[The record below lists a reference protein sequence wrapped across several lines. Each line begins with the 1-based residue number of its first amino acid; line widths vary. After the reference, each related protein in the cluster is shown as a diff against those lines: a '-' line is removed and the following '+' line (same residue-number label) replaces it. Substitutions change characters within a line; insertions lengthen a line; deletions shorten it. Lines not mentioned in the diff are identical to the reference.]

1 MAPRKPRSNTA
12 KPHSLAAINLG
23 RRIVAGEWAVGT
35 TIPTE
40 AELSRAFGLSRPSL
54 REAIKVLCGKGLL
67 TAVPRV
73 GTIVRPKQDWNRLD
87 PDVLAWQAQGGL
99 DERMVRDLFE
109 LRGIFEPPAAA
120 LAALKATPETRR
132 ALLEDV
138 MLLGSA
144 DKAQSIAADIR
155 FHRNMLEATG
165 NQFLAAMFPVIEA
178 CLSAS
183 FQVSRADVLPQEHL
197 VPMHM
202 AIARAIA
209 DNKAE
214 SAYAAMQDLLAR
226 SLEDALLGIEV
237 TRSR

>member
-1 MAPRKPRSNTA
+1 MAPRMPRNSSA

-23 RRIVAGEWAVGT
+23 RRIVAGEWAVGS

-40 AELSRAFGLSRPSL
+40 VELSREFGLSRPSL

-99 DERMVRDLFE
+99 NERMVLDLFE

-120 LAALKATPETRR
+120 LAALKATPEARR
-132 ALLEDV
+132 TMLEDV
-138 MLLGSA
+138 ILLGSA

-155 FHRNMLEATG
+155 FHRTMLEATG

-178 CLSAS
+178 CLAAS

-209 DNKAE
+209 DSKAE
-214 SAYAAMQDLLAR
+214 AAEAAMQALLSR
-226 SLEDALLGIEV
+226 SLEDALNAIHIV
-237 TRSR
+237 QP